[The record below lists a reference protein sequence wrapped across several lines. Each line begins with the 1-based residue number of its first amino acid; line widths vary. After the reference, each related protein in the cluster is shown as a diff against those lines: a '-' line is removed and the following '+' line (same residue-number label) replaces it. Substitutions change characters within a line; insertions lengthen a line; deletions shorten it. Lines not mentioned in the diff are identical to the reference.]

1 MIVKPQALDKIND
14 NSNFFLFY
22 GKNEGLKSEC
32 IKKVL
37 KISKKQNIFKY
48 DEKQIQD
55 EREVFFE
62 NTLSNSLFENE
73 KTIIIN
79 HSSDKIHDIVKE
91 LIDRDIKNIKILINS
106 GALEKKSKLRSLF
119 EKGKNLIC
127 VPTYL
132 DTDETLVKLGIY
144 FFQKYK
150 ISISQMN
157 INLIVSKCSGDRLN
171 LENELQKIRIFAK
184 KKRKITTEEILKLIN
199 LSENHTF
206 FELIDNCLA
215 KNTNKTINI
224 LNDNNLNNED
234 CIIIL
239 RTFLIKAKKI
249 LKLSIEYEKNNNINQ
264 TVDSAKPPIFWK
276 DKELV
281 KKQLLEWKPQQIQR
295 LIILINEIE
304 LQIKRNYNNSIFILT
319 YFILNQSGSKV
330 SN

>member
-171 LENELQKIRIFAK
+171 LENELEKIRIFAK
-184 KKRKITTEEILKLIN
+184 KKGKISTEEILKLIN

-281 KKQLLEWKPQQIQR
+281 KKQLLVWKPQQIQR

-319 YFILNQSGSKV
+319 DFILNQSRSKV

>member
-119 EKGKNLIC
+119 EKDKNLVF

-132 DTDETLVKLGIY
+132 DTDETLDKLGIY

-171 LENELQKIRIFAK
+171 LENELEKIRIFAK
-184 KKRKITTEEILKLIN
+184 KKGKISTEEILKLIN

-281 KKQLLEWKPQQIQR
+281 KKQLLVWKPQQIQR

-304 LQIKRNYNNSIFILT
+304 LQIKKNYNNSIFILT
-319 YFILNQSGSKV
+319 DFILNQSRSKV

>member
-119 EKGKNLIC
+119 EKDKNLVC

-171 LENELQKIRIFAK
+171 LENELEKIRIFAK
-184 KKRKITTEEILKLIN
+184 KKGKISTEEILKLIN

-281 KKQLLEWKPQQIQR
+281 KKQLLVWKPQQIQR

-319 YFILNQSGSKV
+319 DFILNQSRSKV

>member
-1 MIVKPQALDKIND
+1 
-14 NSNFFLFY
+14 
-22 GKNEGLKSEC
+22 
-32 IKKVL
+32 
-37 KISKKQNIFKY
+37 
-48 DEKQIQD
+48 
-55 EREVFFE
+55 
-62 NTLSNSLFENE
+62 
-73 KTIIIN
+73 
-79 HSSDKIHDIVKE
+79 
-91 LIDRDIKNIKILINS
+91 
-106 GALEKKSKLRSLF
+106 
-119 EKGKNLIC
+119 
-127 VPTYL
+127 
-132 DTDETLVKLGIY
+132 
-144 FFQKYK
+144 
-150 ISISQMN
+150 MN

-171 LENELQKIRIFAK
+171 LENELEKIRIFAK
-184 KKRKITTEEILKLIN
+184 KKGKISTEEILKLIN

-281 KKQLLEWKPQQIQR
+281 KKQLLVWKPQQIQR

-319 YFILNQSGSKV
+319 DFILNQSRSKV